1 MELALNCS
9 AMELSPEPP
18 ASATPA
24 QAVRT
29 AGSPAQAV
37 RTAGRFRK
45 DSSPQ
50 LGTAERK
57 SARLA
62 ANTLTA
68 LTAIS
73 LVYPGSLL
81 IKFLSFPTV

>member
-1 MELALNCS
+1 MESALNCS
-9 AMELSPEPP
+9 AMELSPAPP

-24 QAVRT
+24 QAM
-29 AGSPAQAV
+29 

-62 ANTLTA
+62 ANTITA
-68 LTAIS
+68 VTVMS
-73 LVYPGSLL
+73 LVFPGSLL

>member
-1 MELALNCS
+1 
-9 AMELSPEPP
+9 MELSHAPP

-37 RTAGRFRK
+37 WTAGRFRK

-50 LGTAERK
+50 LGTAARK
-57 SARLA
+57 SARVA
-62 ANTLTA
+62 ANTITA
-68 LTAIS
+68 LTVIS
-73 LVYPGSLL
+73 LAYPGLLL

>member
-18 ASATPA
+18 ASAT
-24 QAVRT
+24 
-29 AGSPAQAV
+29 PAQAV